1 MMTPLFFS
9 VLVAVALLAP
19 GAAQAQRESGGRT
32 RDIYV
37 SVLDA
42 KGVPISGLTAA
53 DFTVRE
59 DGQVREVLKAAS
71 ATEPLDVALL
81 IDDSQAADPALQHL
95 REGVLAFVE
104 RLAGKAEIALI
115 TFGERPTNVV
125 DYTGSTELLKK
136 GVGRIFPRRGAG
148 AYLLEAIQEVSRGLQ
163 RRKTE
168 RPVIVAVT
176 MEGTEFSNL
185 YYQNVLKE
193 LQASGAALHVIAVG
207 TPSSSL
213 SDEMRNRNLVIAEGP
228 ERSGGRREQVLSVM
242 GIPDALKQVADELLN
257 QYVVTYGRPETLI
270 PPEKIQVTVNRPDAK
285 VRAAT
290 RLPPTR

>member
-1 MMTPLFFS
+1 MTPLHVG
-9 VLVAVALLAP
+9 VLACLVLLVP
-19 GAAQAQRESGGRT
+19 AAAHPQRESGGRT
-32 RDIYV
+32 RDIHV

-42 KGVPISGLTAA
+42 KGAPVRGLTAE

-59 DGQVREVLKAAS
+59 DGQVREVLKAGP

-81 IDDSQAADPALQHL
+81 VDDSQAADPALQHL
-95 REGVLAFVE
+95 REGVLAFID

-115 TFGERPTNVV
+115 TFGDRPTSVV
-125 DYTGSTELLKK
+125 DYTGNTELLKK

-148 AYLLEAIQEVSRGLQ
+148 AYLLEAIQDVSRGLQ
-163 RRKTE
+163 RRKAA

-193 LQASGAALHVIAVG
+193 LQASGAALHVLAVG
-207 TPSSSL
+207 TPSSSQD
-213 SDEMRNRNLVIAEGP
+213 DEMRNRNLVISEGP

-242 GIPDALKQVADELLN
+242 GIPDKLKEVADELLN
-257 QYVVTYGRPETLI
+257 QYVVTYGRPDTLI
-270 PPEKIQVTVNRPDAK
+270 PPEKVQVTVTRPDVK

-290 RLPPTR
+290 RLPSTR